1 MIIAEAKSIIEAI
14 LFVADR
20 PVSADQLAVL
30 VEMDSDDVEMIIQE
44 LQKEYDETKRSFQIV
59 EIANGYQICTRS
71 EYATWIKK
79 FYTTEISSRL
89 STSALEALAI
99 VAYKQPVTRAEI
111 EEIRGVISDSV
122 IRTLLER
129 NLISIVGRKDAPGRP
144 LLYGTT
150 TEFLIHFGLKD
161 LSELPS
167 IDEIE
172 KMLGAPKELRRLFI
186 REKDNN
192 STTNS

>member
-1 MIIAEAKSIIEAI
+1 MILTEAKSIIEAI

-20 PVSADQLAVL
+20 PVSANQLAVL

-44 LQKEYDETKRSFQIV
+44 LQKEYDETKRSFQIA

-172 KMLGAPKELRRLFI
+172 KMLGTPKELRRLFI

-192 STTNS
+192 SITNS

>member
-1 MIIAEAKSIIEAI
+1 MILAEAKSIIEAV

-20 PVSADQLAVL
+20 PVSSEQLAIL
-30 VEMDSDDVEMIIQE
+30 IEMDSDDIELLIHE
-44 LQKEYDETKRSFQIV
+44 LQKEYDESKRSFQIM
-59 EIANGYQICTRS
+59 EIANGFQICTRS
-71 EYATWIKK
+71 EYAVWIKK

-99 VAYKQPVTRAEI
+99 IAYKQPVTRAEV

-129 NLISIVGRKDAPGRP
+129 NLINITGRKDAPGRP
-144 LLYGTT
+144 LIYGTT
-150 TEFLIHFGLKD
+150 PEFLIHFGLKD
-161 LSELPS
+161 LNELPS

-172 KMLGAPKELRRLFI
+172 KMLGTPKELRRLFI
-186 REKDNN
+186 KEKDA
-192 STTNS
+192 T